1 MTNDNDTNSI
11 VPDNPDSTSE
21 NQQTVVP
28 ESETE
33 SQASNLTPTDSQVT
47 MTTTSPPKKIGM
59 GTKIILTLIVF
70 IGITG
75 LCIVGAFAYK
85 AFTGNSTGASSPE
98 GVIKNGLSAL
108 KSHDL
113 IGLARQ
119 ADPNEF
125 EPFIENYS
133 IFTRSL
139 KKEGEIL
146 DEKKPLEAYDFS
158 VEDLETKT
166 VMYSDHVA
174 RVELLDG
181 IITQRTDKAKLPKE
195 SREGVKR
202 SETYD
207 IADANDA
214 WQDGTGGDFFS
225 LYGVDSDKFNNE
237 KLESEHIFYIA
248 VKRDG
253 RWYASSLYTA
263 AEYARIVGNAYG
275 GDYGRPSFDV
285 NERVGDGSSTS
296 ELATKKF
303 IESFVSLDTERFI
316 DSTAPDRFSI
326 VHDYKKLLLKANK
339 RNEEQAVVKIL
350 RDAVTVTDIETQ
362 STKEGKNREFV
373 TVKSIDLKIKYSID
387 VKEKDKK
394 NYTFIP
400 YEASINASWDGKCFE
415 YSGTYEVYEGTAQY
429 FSTVTFPI
437 VDSDGTI
444 YLRSDFDEEYP
455 EAYNL
460 NFPVRDSAGRIYPKS
475 SALTDSSVYHPLP
488 WLGKDKSVV
497 YDTTG
502 NDVSTFDYEDED
514 YDGNYP
520 YTDALGSKVTDKYGS
535 PIENDKKYTYRIHRE
550 NLDDKQCY
558 SDKDLSELPEFG
570 VTTIKENGKYYV
582 TPIDTFWH
590 YIIWAIDKDDKN

>member
-1 MTNDNDTNSI
+1 MTNDNETNSI
-11 VPDNPDSTSE
+11 VPDDPDSTSE
-21 NQQTVVP
+21 NQQAVGP
-28 ESETE
+28 ESEAQ
-33 SQASNLTPTDSQVT
+33 SQVSNSTPTDSPVA
-47 MTTTSPPKKIGM
+47 MITTTPPKKKSVA
-59 GTKIILTLIVF
+59 TKIILALIVF
-70 IGITG
+70 VGITG
-75 LCIVGAFAYK
+75 LCTVGAFAYK
-85 AFTGNSTGASSPE
+85 AFTGKSTGASSPE

-119 ADPNEF
+119 ADPHEF

-133 IFTRSL
+133 TFTKSL

-166 VMYSDHVA
+166 VMYSDDVA

-181 IITQRTDKAKLPKE
+181 IITQRTDRSKLPKE

-214 WQDGTGGDFFS
+214 WQDGTAGDFFS
-225 LYGVDSDKFNNE
+225 FYGVDSDKFNKE
-237 KLESEHIFYIA
+237 RLESQHVFYIA

-253 RWYASSLYTA
+253 RWYASSLYTS
-263 AEYARIVGNAYG
+263 AEYARIAGNAYG

-285 NERVGDGSSTS
+285 NERTSDGSSTS

-303 IESFVSLDTERFI
+303 IESIVSLDAERFI

-326 VHDYKKLLLKANK
+326 VYDYKKLLLKADK
-339 RNEEQAVVKIL
+339 RNEDQSVVKIL

-362 STKEGKNREFV
+362 SANEGKNREFV
-373 TVKSIDLKIKYSID
+373 TVKSIDLKIRYSLN
-387 VKEKDKK
+387 VKEKEKK
-394 NYTFIP
+394 NYQFIP
-400 YEASINASWDGKCFE
+400 YEASINASWDGKCFQ
-415 YSGTYEVYEGTAQY
+415 YSGTYQVYEGTAQY
-429 FSTVTFPI
+429 FSTVTFP
-437 VDSDGTI
+437 VTDAEGKI

-455 EAYNL
+455 DAYDL
-460 NFPVRDSAGRIYPKS
+460 TFPVQDSAGHIYPEAS
-475 SALTDSSVYHPLP
+475 TLTDSSIYHPLP
-488 WLGKDKSVV
+488 WRGKDKSVV
-497 YDTTG
+497 YDISG
-502 NDVSTFDYEDED
+502 NDVSTYDYDDED

-535 PIENDKKYTYRIHRE
+535 PIENDANYTYKIHRE
-550 NLDDKQCY
+550 NIDDKQCY
-558 SDKDLSELPEFG
+558 SDKDLRELPEFG
-570 VTTIKENGKYYV
+570 VTTIKEKGKYYV

-590 YIIWAIDKDDKN
+590 YMIWAIDKDNKK